1 LRKKGPGREGAAA
14 GEAPDARAAALGL
27 LARRS
32 HTTRDL
38 SQKLSRRGFSP
49 SEISAVLRKL
59 VSQGYLDD
67 SATAA
72 AIAARQAGKGRG
84 RARIA
89 AELSARGVS
98 VRDRDAALAG
108 LDPGAER
115 DALRRALE
123 RRARTLPAGLTR
135 QVRSKKLFD
144 HLVRRGFAPAA
155 VLEALQRKGDTTDDD
170 SPGVDV

>member
-1 LRKKGPGREGAAA
+1 M
-14 GEAPDARAAALGL
+14 
-27 LARRS
+27 
-32 HTTRDL
+32 
-38 SQKLSRRGFSP
+38 
-49 SEISAVLRKL
+49 
-59 VSQGYLDD
+59 
-67 SATAA
+67 
-72 AIAARQAGKGRG
+72 AARQAGKGRG
-84 RARIA
+84 KARIA

-170 SPGVDV
+170 LPGVDV

>member
-1 LRKKGPGREGAAA
+1 MPRGNP
-14 GEAPDARAAALGL
+14 PDVDARSAGL
-27 LARRS
+27 AFLARRA
-32 HTTRDL
+32 HTTEELRR
-38 SQKLSRRGFSP
+38 KLSRKGFPPAEVAAAVEELSSRGW
-49 SEISAVLRKL
+49 
-59 VSQGYLDD
+59 LDD
-67 SATAA
+67 AKTASAMAA
-72 AIAARQAGKGRG
+72 AQAGKGRG

-98 VRDRDAALAG
+98 AGDRDAALAG

-135 QVRSKKLFD
+135 QARSKKLFD